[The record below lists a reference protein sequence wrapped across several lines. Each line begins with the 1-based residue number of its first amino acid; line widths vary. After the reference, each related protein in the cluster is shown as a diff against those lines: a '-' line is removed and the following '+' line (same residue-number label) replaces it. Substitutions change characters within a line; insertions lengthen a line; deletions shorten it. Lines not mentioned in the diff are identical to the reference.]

1 MGTDTVIRVWRRF
14 NNKVGSPEEISAL
27 KEQYKL
33 RNAAEDWSSEKENH
47 AIEHEKDM
55 PILLEQG
62 FKADRNV
69 GCDEDENPRAAW
81 GLEDSK
87 LYSFIGSFFFG
98 RGLSKLRDH
107 FNLCTGKRS
116 TCTAFIGK
124 DDVKKIIQA
133 ARYLLS
139 GKFSDELESM
149 LENDFISVLGEDYP
163 KWELRK
169 FKNDKRIYLDR
180 ESSGHWSISFGDP
193 EGDRE
198 TEEENSSAE
207 WMLKKLETCLAGML
221 ELETSYDGEDDI
233 VFEICAF

>member
-69 GCDEDENPRAAW
+69 GYDEDKELRAAW
-81 GLEDSK
+81 GTEDGK
-87 LYSFIGSFFFG
+87 LYSFVGSFFFG

-116 TCTAFIGK
+116 TCTAFMSR
-124 DDVKKIIQA
+124 DDVKKIVQA

-139 GKFSDELESM
+139 GKFSDELETM
-149 LENDFISVLGEDYP
+149 LENDFIPVLGKDYP

-198 TEEENSSAE
+198 TEEENSNVE

-221 ELETSYDGEDDI
+221 ELETNYDGENDI

>member
-1 MGTDTVIRVWRRF
+1 MGIDTIIRVWRRF
-14 NNKVGSPEEISAL
+14 NNKVGSQEEISAL

-47 AIEHEKDM
+47 AAEHEKDM
-55 PILLEQG
+55 PILLEYG
-62 FKADRNV
+62 FKADRNA
-69 GCDEDENPRAAW
+69 GCDEDNDPRVAW

-116 TCTAFIGK
+116 TCTAFMSR
-124 DDVKKIIQA
+124 DDVKKIVQA

-139 GKFSDELESM
+139 GKFSDELEFM

-169 FKNDKRIYLDR
+169 FKNDKRIERALDT
-180 ESSGHWSISFGDP
+180 GA
-193 EGDRE
+193 
-198 TEEENSSAE
+198 SA
-207 WMLKKLETCLAGML
+207 LE
-221 ELETSYDGEDDI
+221 I
-233 VFEICAF
+233 